1 MPVAFRGHACT
12 EVPKTQDPRFI
23 NTMAITFQQTLMTPA
38 VRRAQEHYYGR
49 TAKAV
54 PTPNRDELSAE
65 ETDFIT
71 ARDSFYMATIT
82 EDGWPYIQHR
92 GGPKGFLKVLGQNQL
107 GFADFKGNRQ
117 MLSTGNLN
125 GNDRVC
131 LFLMDYPHRERLKII
146 GRAKVLDAR
155 EQPGLADQ
163 LSPTKELRE
172 SVERLFLIDVLG
184 FDWNCSQ
191 YISPRYTVEEFQ
203 AFELEGQTA

>member
-1 MPVAFRGHACT
+1 
-12 EVPKTQDPRFI
+12 
-23 NTMAITFQQTLMTPA
+23 MAITFQQTFMTSA
-38 VRRAQEHYYGR
+38 VRRAQEHYFGR
-49 TAKAV
+49 AAKAV
-54 PTPNRDELSAE
+54 PTPDRDELGAE
-65 ETDFIT
+65 ETDFIA
-71 ARDSFYMATIT
+71 ARDGFYMATVT

-131 LFLMDYPHRERLKII
+131 LFLMDYPHRERLKIL

-172 SVERLFLIDVLG
+172 SVERLFLIDVIG

-191 YISPRYTVEEFQ
+191 HITARYSREEIPEHFPDLFSQ
-203 AFELEGQTA
+203 IDCAPAQETAAR

>member
-1 MPVAFRGHACT
+1 
-12 EVPKTQDPRFI
+12 
-23 NTMAITFQQTLMTPA
+23 MAITFQQTLMTPA
-38 VRRAQEHYYGR
+38 VRRAQEYYYGKA
-49 TAKAV
+49 AKAR
-54 PTPNRDELSAE
+54 PTSNRDELTAE

-71 ARDSFYMATIT
+71 ACDSFYMATVT

-92 GGPKGFLKVLGQNQL
+92 GGPKGFLKVLGRNQL

-131 LFLMDYPHRERLKII
+131 LFMMDYPHRERLKIL

-155 EQPGLADQ
+155 EQLGLADQ
-163 LSPTKELRE
+163 LSPTKELRG

-203 AFELEGQTA
+203 DLELDGRIR